1 MPRGKSGLGRGLG
14 ALLGSDIET
23 TDEKP
28 VLLPQEDK
36 NTDAVLSLRLSDI
49 DPNPDQPRKAF
60 DDEALAELAA
70 SIRSVGV
77 IQPVVVW
84 QNGDRYTLISGERRW
99 RASRLAGLREIPAIV
114 RQWDDIK
121 RLEAS
126 LIENLQRSDL
136 NPIDEAAGIASL
148 MEQCGLTQE
157 NAAERLGKSRP
168 AVANSLR
175 LLTLPE
181 EIREL
186 LKNGT
191 LSAGH
196 ARCLVPLG
204 TERQLELAKMA
215 VEFGWSVRR
224 LEQECARN
232 PASEQTEKPKN
243 ESTPELRHLER
254 MARDVFGTKAVITGS
269 EQSGKLTI
277 PYKSADDL
285 QRIYELLE
293 AVQQNGG

>member
-1 MPRGKSGLGRGLG
+1 MAAQKGLGKGLE
-14 ALLGSDIET
+14 ALFGDLPPVEAQPAPSG
-23 TDEKP
+23 KP
-28 VLLPQEDK
+28 LMLPLQKVE
-36 NTDAVLSLRLSDI
+36 
-49 DPNPDQPRKAF
+49 PNPNQPRRDF
-60 DDEALAELAA
+60 DPEELQELSE
-70 SIRSVGV
+70 SIAQHGI
-77 IQPVVVW
+77 IQPLTVRALDTGFY
-84 QNGDRYTLISGERRW
+84 QIIAGERRW
-99 RASRLAGLREIPAIV
+99 RAARLAGVKEVPVVVMEA
-114 RQWDDIK
+114 DD
-121 RLEAS
+121 RTVMELA

-136 NPIDEAAGIASL
+136 NPIDEAAGISSL

-168 AVANSLR
+168 AIANSLR

-196 ARCLVPLG
+196 ARCLVPLE

-224 LEQECARN
+224 LEQECARK
-232 PASEQTEKPKN
+232 PASERAEKPKN

-277 PYKSADDL
+277 PYKSAEDL

-293 AVQQNGG
+293 TVQQNGG